1 MVLIALNF
9 TYVGDE
15 KAETF
20 HFYKRILRGFLRWHR
35 TKAVWLKGSGQR
47 KAYLLLVDRLVENA
61 KKMFYDGLTYGG
73 HFQAQA
79 VDPIQVLKEAEEID
93 YETAGYLA
101 YSNVELGDSDDMWC
115 PMESYRKVNVG
126 EYCIG
131 NRSEGQ
137 KPCPYWSWIRCTY
150 PKRWQPE
157 ETSSLW
163 GEKEAF
169 TIPNSLKRVA

>member
-1 MVLIALNF
+1 VNF
-9 TYVGDE
+9 KYIGDE

-20 HFYKRILRGFLRWHR
+20 HFYQRILRGFLRWHR

-47 KAYLLLVDRLVENA
+47 KAHLIIDESLIQNA
-61 KKMFYDGLTYGG
+61 LRMFLDGLAYGG
-73 HFQAQA
+73 YFQAEHEHLA
-79 VDPIQVLKEAEEID
+79 TVLWEARENDP
-93 YETAGYLA
+93 ETAGYLR
-101 YSNVELGDSDDMWC
+101 YGNVELGDSDDMWC